1 MGKKNEPLVYDEVPG
16 NFEIGKGVRLA
27 EGSRVCL
34 IGTGNIIH
42 EVVAAGRRLNGEG
55 CFTEYRWWI
64 KVQFPEDGVPNFAP
78 NSICARNRGRD

>member
-1 MGKKNEPLVYDEVPG
+1 MGKKNEPMVYDEVPG

-55 CFTEYRWWI
+55 VFHRIPAVDQSPISRRWRP
-64 KVQFPEDGVPNFAP
+64 QFRAQQHLCP
-78 NSICARNRGRD
+78 